1 MRLCMT
7 HWDHLKAKTPEGTW
21 LVGNTL
27 LMQKILDKLG
37 SEVYNMQDEIG
48 DGCPV
53 CFVGEEVLEAT
64 IQEIN
69 TLDLVEEKVNG

>member
-1 MRLCMT
+1 MK
-7 HWDHLKAKTPEGTW
+7 HWDHLKAKTPDGTW

-27 LMQKILDKLG
+27 IMQRILDKLG
-37 SEVYNMQDEIG
+37 SDVYKMQKEIG

-53 CFVGEEVLEAT
+53 CFVGEELLEEV

-69 TLDLVEEKVNG
+69 ALDLLKEKGNG